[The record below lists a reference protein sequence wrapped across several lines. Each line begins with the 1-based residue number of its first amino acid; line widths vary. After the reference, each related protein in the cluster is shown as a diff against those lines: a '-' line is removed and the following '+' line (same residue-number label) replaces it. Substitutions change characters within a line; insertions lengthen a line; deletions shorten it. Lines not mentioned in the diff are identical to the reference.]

1 MTINIS
7 FRDILTIPA
16 MSHLREMD
24 LLNPEND
31 ALALPFLYDM
41 GIDTRFPLHITCNL
55 HRDLNNKVAVGYR
68 YTGYMRRDKAFTKSP
83 FCDMI
88 SRVAIAMD
96 RDVSLGMHMAGMLNQ
111 TLDFD
116 KMVSEANID
125 GNEREAE
132 EMEDD
137 TEYVANSVLIR
148 TLEELRDSVRG
159 NNNNNVKEVN

>member
-1 MTINIS
+1 MLNIS

-24 LLNPEND
+24 LLSPEND

-41 GIDTRFPLHITCNL
+41 GIDTRFPFSITCNL

-68 YTGYMRRDKAFTKSP
+68 YTGYMRRDKAFANSP

-96 RDVSLGMHMAGMLNQ
+96 RDVSLGLHMAGMLNQ

-137 TEYVANSVLIR
+137 EGFSENSKLIR
-148 TLEELRDSVRG
+148 TLEELRDSIRG